1 MDWMGSANQMKK
13 EQLLRPA
20 NAFHA
25 AGVMDQ
31 IGADL
36 KSISKANRRLKIY
49 YASKNMVIHTVYTEI
64 HFRYGNNFI

>member
-1 MDWMGSANQMKK
+1 MDWMVSANQMKK

-20 NAFHA
+20 NAFYA

-36 KSISKANRRLKIY
+36 KSISMANRY
-49 YASKNMVIHTVYTEI
+49 
-64 HFRYGNNFI
+64 